1 MKEYRELKEFL
12 ISMIVLFSVLF
23 VLMFT
28 IGCATPKPNPYPG
41 WQGNNM
47 EGCKLI
53 PLQNADGSFIAYTP
67 IDPEIEAKAKRKARF
82 LAESGFK

>member
-1 MKEYRELKEFL
+1 MNEYKSLKAFL
-12 ISMIVLFSVLF
+12 IWMSVLF
-23 VLMFT
+23 LASFLLLFT

-53 PLQNADGSFIAYTP
+53 PLQNADGSFIDFTP
-67 IDPEIEAKAKRKARF
+67 VNPEIEAKAKRKARF
-82 LAESGFK
+82 IAESGFK

>member
-1 MKEYRELKEFL
+1 MKEYREVKEFL

-47 EGCKLI
+47 YGCKLI
-53 PLQNADGSFIAYTP
+53 PLQNEDGSFIDFTP
-67 IDPEIEAKAKRKARF
+67 IDHEVEAKAKRKAEFMRKSNF
-82 LAESGFK
+82 H